1 MMNQRGIHMSKQAND
16 KMAILKKVFWV
27 LLVLDALSLILAVI
41 ELIPTFQRLAGYGA
55 IMFVV
60 AGVMMTMTLAVML
73 FEIVAKIFLIRST
86 SPAFSW
92 STGRKGYTTAAKLLL
107 AVNLITAIISVLSLG
122 GEGAT
127 LVNQARMYLQILV
140 AVAEMIT
147 VIFYLRAVKNI
158 RDALQTK
165 PL

>member
-1 MMNQRGIHMSKQAND
+1 MKQRGIHMSKQKSD
-16 KMAILKKVFWV
+16 KMSILKKVLLV
-27 LLVLDALSLILAVI
+27 LLVLDAISLILAVI
-41 ELIPTFQRLAGYGA
+41 ELIPTFQTLAGYGA

-60 AGVMMTMTLAVML
+60 AGVMMTMTLGVLL
-73 FEIVAKIFLIRST
+73 FEIVAKLFLIRST

-92 STGRKGYTTAAKLLL
+92 SAGRKGYTAAAKILLV
-107 AVNLITAIISVLSLG
+107 VNILTAIVNVLSLG

-127 LVNQARMYLQILV
+127 LLSQARTYLQILT
-140 AVAEMIT
+140 AVVEVIT

-158 RDALQTK
+158 HKALQAK

>member
-1 MMNQRGIHMSKQAND
+1 MS
-16 KMAILKKVFWV
+16 ILKKVFLV
-27 LLVLDALSLILAVI
+27 LLVLDAIGLILAVI
-41 ELIPTFQRLAGYGA
+41 ELIPTFQTLAGYGA

-60 AGVMMTMTLAVML
+60 AGVMMTITLGVML
-73 FEIVAKIFLIRST
+73 FEIVAKLFLIRST

-92 STGRKGYTTAAKLLL
+92 STGRKGYTAAAKILLVVSIL
-107 AVNLITAIISVLSLG
+107 TAIVNVLSLG

-127 LVNQARMYLQILV
+127 LVSQARTYLLILT
-140 AVAEMIT
+140 AVVEVIT

-158 RDALQTK
+158 HKALQAK

>member
-1 MMNQRGIHMSKQAND
+1 MSKQKND
-16 KMAILKKVFWV
+16 KMYILKKVFFV
-27 LLVLDALSLILAVI
+27 LLVLDAISLTLSVI
-41 ELIPTFQRLAGYGA
+41 ELIPTFQTLAGYGA

-60 AGVMMTMTLAVML
+60 AGVMMTVTLGVLL
-73 FEIVAKIFLIRST
+73 FEIVALLFLIRST

-92 STGRKGYTTAAKLLL
+92 STGRKGYTAAAKILLV
-107 AVNLITAIISVLSLG
+107 VNILTAIVNVLSLG

-127 LVNQARMYLQILV
+127 LVSQARTYLQILT
-140 AVAEMIT
+140 AVVEVIT

-158 RDALQTK
+158 HKALQAK

>member
-1 MMNQRGIHMSKQAND
+1 MSKQKND
-16 KMAILKKVFWV
+16 KMSILKKVFLV
-27 LLVLDALSLILAVI
+27 LLVLDAISLIFAVI
-41 ELIPTFQRLAGYGA
+41 ELIPTFQMLAGSGA

-60 AGVMMTMTLAVML
+60 TGVMMTITLGVML
-73 FEIVAKIFLIRST
+73 FEIVAKLFLIRST
-86 SPAFSW
+86 SAKFSW
-92 STGRKGYTTAAKLLL
+92 TSGHKGYTAAAKILLV
-107 AVNLITAIISVLSLG
+107 VNLLTAIVNVLSLG